1 LPKFAK
7 YTASHAKKEKK
18 NNIKQGCY
26 HRASHYCDKKEQHM
40 QNHYT
45 GKTPS
50 NRHVRST
57 FALDDLRLS
66 THLVILA
73 VGTNVVELLLQGL
86 AANEES
92 RLDNVLVESKLWIP
106 GQ

>member
-1 LPKFAK
+1 
-7 YTASHAKKEKK
+7 
-18 NNIKQGCY
+18 
-26 HRASHYCDKKEQHM
+26 M
-40 QNHYT
+40 QNHYP

-57 FALDDLRLS
+57 FALDDLRSS

-92 RLDNVLVESKLWIP
+92 RLDNVLVESKLWIT